1 MKIRFLLFTF
11 FIVINSHLVYP
22 QIQSENYL
30 KGAMIT
36 GIVESGNL
44 LWISTYGEGIYKL
57 NKSTNKWLNLST
69 KNKNGES
76 DFFFAIA
83 ASKSYVWAGAAD
95 GLYIY
100 NIRTK
105 HWRKRK
111 FSLGGEMGN
120 WIRALCYDPSK
131 KILWI
136 GRFENLTMLDVRR
149 QRYTDFVLT
158 QGKDAKSDNIKS
170 IRLDGDSLVWFGTE
184 SGVFKYNKGK
194 NIHDKNSWLYIN
206 NKDGGFLNEGNSVS
220 ISDML
225 FDPEKVWF
233 GTDEFLSYKNPNF
246 NVGGIYLYNR
256 EHNWERISIIDGL
269 PANGIY
275 CLERTGNKI
284 WAGVYYFDKKEK
296 KDYGR
301 GLVLIDRLTNKVTP
315 VNLND
320 INIESSKILCL
331 YFDGTYMWI
340 GTDNGLTKVLISNQ
354 LAIWPGKKTKSTKKK
369 SSRTR
374 SRYKR

>member
-1 MKIRFLLFTF
+1 MKIRFFLFTF
-11 FIVINSHLVYP
+11 FIIINSHFVYP

-36 GIVESGNL
+36 GIVEAGNS
-44 LWISTYGEGIYKL
+44 LWISTYGQGIYMLDKD
-57 NKSTNKWLNLST
+57 TNKWINLST
-69 KNKNGES
+69 GNNKGES
-76 DFFFAIA
+76 DFFFSIA

-105 HWRKRK
+105 RWRKRK

-131 KILWI
+131 STLWI

-158 QGKDAKSDNIKS
+158 QGKDAKSDDIKS

-184 SGVFKYNKGK
+184 SGVFKYNKKK

-246 NVGGIYLYNR
+246 NVGGVYLYNR
-256 EHNWERISIIDGL
+256 EHSWERISIIDGL

-354 LAIWPGKKTKSTKKK
+354 LALWPGKKTKSTKKK
-369 SSRTR
+369 SSRTG